1 MEEQLSD
8 WIQDY
13 LEQQE
18 DFNLLTD
25 EDKFK
30 MYHVYK
36 TILAAVHKT
45 IEYKNVYPILI
56 ASNVESKILIQ
67 KALDGLAEI
76 IPTHKITVS
85 LKH

>member
-1 MEEQLSD
+1 MAIE
-8 WIQDY
+8 DY
-13 LEQQE
+13 FEG
-18 DFNLLTD
+18 TD

-36 TILAAVHKT
+36 KILSAVHKT

-56 ASNVESKILIQ
+56 ASNIESKILIQ

-85 LKH
+85 LMH

>member
-56 ASNVESKILIQ
+56 ASNIESKILIQ

-85 LKH
+85 LMH